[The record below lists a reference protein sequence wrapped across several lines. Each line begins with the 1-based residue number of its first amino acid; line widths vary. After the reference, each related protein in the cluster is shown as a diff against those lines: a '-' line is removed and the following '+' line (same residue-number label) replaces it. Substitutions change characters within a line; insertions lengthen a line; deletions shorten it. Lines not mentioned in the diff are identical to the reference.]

1 MGCQDLDI
9 CKKFASTACMVRW
22 VRETC
27 KSKCSQCGYGKL
39 NTVGERKLEK
49 RAEYQANVTIVEII

>member
-1 MGCQDLDI
+1 MGCQDVDI

-39 NTVGERKLEK
+39 NTVDPIMSRVIVGERKLEK
-49 RAEYQANVTIVEII
+49 